1 MTPPADP
8 RFRRLMIVD
17 DEPGIRRMMSLD
29 LTADGYEVCT
39 ANDGNHALEVFRR
52 ERPDIVLTDLKMPG
66 MDGLTLLAHLKEE
79 SPETEV
85 IVITGHGDLDL
96 AVRSLHLDAS
106 DFITKPINPDA
117 LEVSLARASE
127 RLAMRAELK
136 AYTEDLHRRVDE
148 ATAKVLAAER
158 LAVVGQTVASLAH
171 SIKNMLCGLKGGIYM
186 VKQGLSKNE
195 PERTMG
201 GQQMMERNLNRV
213 DRLVRDLLTLSKPRE
228 PELDREDAGDLLR
241 EAAMCMKS
249 EAEAKG
255 VVLEVKEAGGE
266 LSCRVDRQAV
276 IDSLNNLISNALDA
290 AATVTDGRV
299 RLGVE
304 PRKGE
309 VAWEVEDN
317 GPGLD
322 QEAQE
327 HIFEGFYSSKGA
339 GGTGLG
345 LMVTQKNAREHR
357 GRVEYDNRP
366 GKGAV
371 FRLVLPRL
379 AASGGN
385 PAPKEAGPRQA
396 APREECSH
404 DQL

>member
-1 MTPPADP
+1 
-8 RFRRLMIVD
+8 
-17 DEPGIRRMMSLD
+17 
-29 LTADGYEVCT
+29 
-39 ANDGNHALEVFRR
+39 
-52 ERPDIVLTDLKMPG
+52 
-66 MDGLTLLAHLKEE
+66 
-79 SPETEV
+79 
-85 IVITGHGDLDL
+85 
-96 AVRSLHLDAS
+96 
-106 DFITKPINPDA
+106 
-117 LEVSLARASE
+117 
-127 RLAMRAELK
+127 
-136 AYTEDLHRRVDE
+136 
-148 ATAKVLAAER
+148 
-158 LAVVGQTVASLAH
+158 
-171 SIKNMLCGLKGGIYM
+171 
-186 VKQGLSKNE
+186 
-195 PERTMG
+195 
-201 GQQMMERNLNRV
+201 
-213 DRLVRDLLTLSKPRE
+213 
-228 PELDREDAGDLLR
+228 
-241 EAAMCMKS
+241 
-249 EAEAKG
+249 
-255 VVLEVKEAGGE
+255 
-266 LSCRVDRQAV
+266 VDRQAV

-290 AATVTDGRV
+290 AATAIDGRV